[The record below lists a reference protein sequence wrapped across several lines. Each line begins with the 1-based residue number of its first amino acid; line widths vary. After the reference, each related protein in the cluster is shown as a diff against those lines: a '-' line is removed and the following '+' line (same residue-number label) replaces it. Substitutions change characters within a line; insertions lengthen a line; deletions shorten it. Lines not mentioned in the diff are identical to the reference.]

1 MEDPSGSP
9 LGLLFLLLAL
19 VFAVWF
25 WIVLPAKMAIRR
37 NRSAVIWVLISL
49 LFSPVIAIFLLLVL
63 GQG

>member
-1 MEDPSGSP
+1 MEDSSGS
-9 LGLLFLLLAL
+9 LFGLLFLLLAL
-19 VFAVWF
+19 VFAIWF

-49 LFSPVIAIFLLLVL
+49 LFTPFLAIFLLLAL